1 MYHVNQC
8 TIIPFLYPG
17 CVDES
22 RTTADDVIKEARA
35 LLTDWT
41 LSHGHNNIV
50 MGSSFGCS
58 ILLAVLSTTNIV
70 SSRVILEN
78 PLTSLSEVA
87 AWHTNNVV
95 PESLIRWF
103 IVPDNNWKLPPRIR
117 CQDCDLLV
125 LTSEADELVPSDM
138 STKII
143 TKFEDT
149 ASSITHVVLQGA
161 NHGDAPSHPE
171 YKKAIN
177 AFLS

>member
-1 MYHVNQC
+1 
-8 TIIPFLYPG
+8 
-17 CVDES
+17 
-22 RTTADDVIKEARA
+22 VIKEARA
-35 LLTDWT
+35 LLTDLT
-41 LSHGHNNIV
+41 LSRGNKNIV

-70 SSRVILEN
+70 SSRIILEN

-87 AWHTNNVV
+87 AWHTNDVV

-103 IVPDNNWKLPPRIR
+103 IAPDNNWEQPPHIH
-117 CQDCDLLV
+117 CHDCNLLV
-125 LTSEADELVPSDM
+125 LTSEADELVPSNM

-143 TKFEDT
+143 AKFEDT